1 MEKTFRTLV
10 TGGAGFLGRAIVK
23 QLLKVG
29 QKDII
34 VFSRDEAKKHNFR
47 IELENLKSPT
57 DEVIYN
63 DTKVKFIVGDIR
75 DYNAIEKA
83 LEGVDLCIHT
93 AALKQVP
100 VCEKYPMEA
109 VMTNVIGSQNLI
121 RACQKQGVKKV
132 IGISSDKACEPITV
146 YGMTKAIMERLFMN
160 AKGKT
165 QFVLVRYGNVIL
177 STGSVL
183 PLWQEQKKNGQ
194 PLSITDKKMKRYFL
208 TVEEAIKVIDEA
220 IKGQHGEIIVP
231 KLTLQRM
238 YDIAMKISKDIK
250 ITGVRPNE
258 KIEEKLIGE
267 AEKDRVFERN
277 GYFVIPNM
285 L

>member
-1 MEKTFRTLV
+1 MRILI

-34 VFSRDEAKKHNFR
+34 VFSRDEAKQHNFR
-47 IELENLKSPT
+47 IKLENLKSPT

-83 LEGVDLCIHT
+83 LEGADLCIHT
-93 AALKQVP
+93 AALNQVP

-165 QFVLVRYGNVIL
+165 QFVLVRYGNVIS

-194 PLSITDKKMKRYFL
+194 PLTITDKRMKRYFL

-231 KLTLQRM
+231 KLKLQRM
-238 YDIAMKISKDIK
+238 YDIAMKISKDI
-250 ITGVRPNE
+250 IVTGVRPNE
-258 KIEEKLIGE
+258 KIEMLKHI
-267 AEKDRVFERN
+267 RVQ
-277 GYFVIPNM
+277 YYP
-285 L
+285 